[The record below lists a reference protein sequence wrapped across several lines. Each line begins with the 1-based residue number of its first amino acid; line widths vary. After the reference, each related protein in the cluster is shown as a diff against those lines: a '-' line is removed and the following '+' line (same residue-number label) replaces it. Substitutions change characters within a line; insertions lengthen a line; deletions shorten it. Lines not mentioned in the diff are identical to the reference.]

1 MGYWNLTWAS
11 LLLQPSHEM
20 DRHEITVLDSTGD
33 SVLIHSI
40 ASYDDD
46 DAEAA
51 VDKAQKQPVA

>member
-1 MGYWNLTWAS
+1 
-11 LLLQPSHEM
+11 M

-40 ASYDDD
+40 ASYDDE